1 MKREQ
6 HARRRQPLRAWLLAM
21 ALSLAFVF
29 GLTSVAAAASPLTI
43 QKWADPLPVPP
54 VATPTFKPFYSL
66 WADYYEI
73 NMSASKHQFNAGLPL
88 PTTDNVWTYGQ
99 PDKTPVLLGPTIVA
113 TSGRPV
119 VIKWINNLPT
129 ALADFPLK
137 DSIDPTIEGAPGFGP
152 NPNAFGVTEVPPG
165 AAIPHLHGGHTAARF
180 DGTPMQWWTADGL
193 KGEDFVT
200 KTFTYMNDQP
210 AALLWYHDHTMG
222 ATRFKPYLGLAAA
235 YVLFDKVDTGT
246 KINGQNVPSGYGKYH
261 LPLVIQDKQ
270 FNADGTLFY
279 PTEGISPTH
288 PIWVPE
294 FFGDTPVVNGKAYPY
309 LNAEPRRY
317 RLRLLNGSQARFYN
331 LHFNDGTQDL
341 TFHVIGSEQ
350 GLLPAPAA
358 MDSLVIA
365 PGERFDVIV
374 DFTGMLGSTIT
385 MTNDAKV
392 PYPDGEDAEPTMTEL
407 MKINVT
413 QPLIGVDNTKAPG
426 QLVLPAVPR
435 LTATPGVAQRDI
447 VAKETMIMVGE
458 EEVPIEVLLNGY
470 HFMDPTTDII
480 KAGTTETWQWINLTV
495 DAHPMHPHLVASQVV
510 NRQRFRDTNALDEVV
525 EGVEDYKRDWQAYLE
540 SPRTLPKPDVN
551 GVSPSSGEHYLVGP
565 VILPAP
571 EEMGFKDTVK
581 SPPGM
586 VTRTRAK
593 FTLPST
599 SLLDYDWKTK
609 SFGSWVYHCHIL
621 EHEEN
626 DMMRPFTVVK

>member
-1 MKREQ
+1 MKTAEHTGRSR
-6 HARRRQPLRAWLLAM
+6 ALRAWLLTM
-21 ALSLAFVF
+21 ALSLVFVF
-29 GLTSVAAAASPLTI
+29 GLTSVAAAASPPMRH
-43 QKWADPLPVPP
+43 WVDPLPVPP
-54 VATPTFKPFYSL
+54 VATTTFKPFYSL

-73 NMSASKHQFNAGLPL
+73 NMSDSQHQFSSGVDKTAYPGWGPA
-88 PTTDNVWTYGQ
+88 TVWTYGQ
-99 PDKTPVLLGPTIVA
+99 PGQNPVLLGPTIVA
-113 TSGRPV
+113 KTGRPV
-119 VIKWINNLPT
+119 VVKYINNLPT

-137 DSIDPTIEGAPGFGP
+137 DSIDPTIAGWD
-152 NPNAFGVTEVPPG
+152 VPTG

-180 DGTPMQWWTADGL
+180 DGTPMQWWTAGGL
-193 KGEDFVT
+193 TGDDFVT
-200 KTFTYMNDQP
+200 RTFTYMNDQP

-222 ATRFKPYLGLAAA
+222 STRFKPYLGLAAA

-288 PIWVPE
+288 PKWVPE

-309 LNAEPRRY
+309 LDAQPRRY

-358 MDSLVIA
+358 MTSLVIA

-374 DFTGMLGSTIT
+374 DFTDLPLGSTVM
-385 MTNDAKV
+385 MTNDAKE
-392 PYPDGEDAEPTMTEL
+392 PYPDGDPPIVTDL
-407 MKINVT
+407 MKIN
-413 QPLIGVDNTKAPG
+413 INTAVPTNDPETS
-426 QLVLPAVPR
+426 VLPATLKLPCVPR
-435 LTATPGVAQRDI
+435 LDATVAPRDI
-447 VAKETMIMVGE
+447 VALETMVPGNDPS
-458 EEVPIEVLLNGY
+458 EEVPSEVLLNGL

-480 KAGTTETWQWINLTV
+480 KAGTTETWRWINLTV

-510 NRQRFRDTNALDEVV
+510 NRQAIDVV
-525 EGVEDYKRDWQAYLE
+525 GYTAAWTAYLDSGRE
-540 SPRTLPKPDVN
+540 PLLKPRLNDYLIGLPIP
-551 GVSPSSGEHYLVGP
+551 
-565 VILPAP
+565 PAP
-571 EEMGFKDTVK
+571 EEMGYKDTVK
-581 SPPGM
+581 AYPGM

-593 FTLPST
+593 FTLPAT
-599 SLLDYDWKTK
+599 SLLDFNCKTG
-609 SFGSWVYHCHIL
+609 SYGSWVYHCHIL

-626 DMMRPFTVVK
+626 DMMLPFTVVK

>member
-1 MKREQ
+1 MKKDGSVG
-6 HARRRQPLRAWLLAM
+6 RRRAVRAWLTAM
-21 ALSLAFVF
+21 ALSLVFVF
-29 GLTSVAAAASPLTI
+29 GLTSVAAAAPSPLMP
-43 QKWADPLPVPP
+43 KWVDQLPVPP

-73 NMSASKHQFNAGLPL
+73 NMSASKHQFNTGLPK
-88 PTTDNVWTYGQ
+88 PEDMTTNNVWTYGQ
-99 PDKTPVLLGPTIVA
+99 PGQNPVLLGPTIVA
-113 TSGRPV
+113 KTGRPV
-119 VIKWINNLPT
+119 VVKYINNLPT
-129 ALADFPLK
+129 ALADFPLQ
-137 DSIDPTIEGAPGFGP
+137 DSIDPTIAGAPGFGL
-152 NPNAFGVTEVPPG
+152 GEVPPG

-193 KGEDFVT
+193 KGDDFVT

-279 PTEGISPTH
+279 PTEGISSTH

-294 FFGDTPVVNGKAYPY
+294 FFGDTPVINGKAYPY
-309 LNAEPRRY
+309 LDAQPRRY

-331 LHFNDGTQDL
+331 LTFELVGQDL
-341 TFHVIGSEQ
+341 SRQELPFWVIGSEQ
-350 GLLPAPAA
+350 GLLPKPVEKTE
-358 MDSLVIA
+358 LLIA

-374 DFTGMLGSTIT
+374 DFSGIPLGSTV
-385 MTNDAKV
+385 MMSNDANA
-392 PYPDGEDAEPTMTEL
+392 PYPDGVEEAPVPDL
-407 MKINVT
+407 MKININTEV
-413 QPLIGVDNTKAPG
+413 PANDRDCSVDPAT
-426 QLVLPAVPR
+426 LTLPAVQR
-435 LTATPGVAQRDI
+435 LTATPGVAERDI
-447 VAKETMIMVGE
+447 VAQENMVPGFATDSMVPGE
-458 EEVPIEVLLNGY
+458 VILNGY
-470 HFMDPTTDII
+470 HFMDQTTDII
-480 KAGTTETWQWINLTV
+480 KAGTTETWRWINLTG

-510 NRQRFRDTNALDEVV
+510 QRQAIDVDAYTTAWN
-525 EGVEDYKRDWQAYLE
+525 AYLAARLLN
-540 SPRTLPKPDVN
+540 PFAPKPDIN
-551 GVSPSSGEHYLVGP
+551 GLGSNGLPYLTGPTESPD
-565 VILPAP
+565 P

-581 SPPGM
+581 APPGY
-586 VTRTRAK
+586 VTWTRAK

-599 SLLDYDWKTK
+599 SLLDYNWKTR